1 MAHQAIGGFLTHSRW
16 NSTLESIVAGVPM
29 ICWPYFADQQ
39 TNSRFVSEV
48 WKLGMDMKDVCDRV
62 MVEKMVNHLMEERRE
77 NFMKSAAE
85 MARLA
90 KESVS
95 EGGSSYCN
103 LDHLIKD
110 IRLMS
115 MITTK

>member
-1 MAHQAIGGFLTHSRW
+1 MELYLKVQ
-16 NSTLESIVAGVPM
+16 VVGVPM
-29 ICWPYFADQQ
+29 ICWPYFVDQQ
-39 TNSRFVSEV
+39 TNSRFVREV
-48 WKLGMDMKDVCDRV
+48 CKLGMDMKDVCDRV

-77 NFMKSAAE
+77 IFMKSTAE
-85 MARLA
+85 MARLV

-110 IRLMS
+110 IIRLMN